1 MLTAFCGLAPL
12 LNPYGIGLASY
23 VGDTILFN
31 GGGTA
36 VGVLGVEWGAPA
48 IRTAYGGLFYGS
60 VVLTIL
66 LLGAGRCPRL
76 GEGLLLL
83 GFGLLAL
90 SSIRHILWWSL
101 ILAPFVARGL
111 AELAARP
118 AWPAGFH
125 NQPQLPGRLP
135 LLNVGVPGRCSAR
148 WCFAALPWW
157 RERLPLPPAR
167 TVPSGARTRRSR
179 VAEYLAANPLDGR
192 LFNDTDWSAYFSWR
206 LAP

>member
-1 MLTAFCGLAPL
+1 MSSGCGRASATDFGGRPCSPCVCGLAPL
-12 LNPYGIGLASY
+12 LNPYGFGLASY
-23 VGDTILFN
+23 VSDTILFN

-66 LLGAGRCPRL
+66 LLGAGRAHASARGCCCSASGCSP
-76 GEGLLLL
+76 
-83 GFGLLAL
+83 L

-118 AWPAGFH
+118 AWPAAAAAR
-125 NQPQLPGRLP
+125 PAAGRLR
-135 LLNVGVPGRCSAR
+135 RC
-148 WCFAALPWW
+148 
-157 RERLPLPPAR
+157 
-167 TVPSGARTRRSR
+167 
-179 VAEYLAANPLDGR
+179 
-192 LFNDTDWSAYFSWR
+192 
-206 LAP
+206 